1 MRPEMNGGGKTMSD
15 HADYWKRQAVAQRDA
30 YLETL
35 RPFLA
40 INSIEDMSTAGPGK
54 PFGDG
59 VARALDFM
67 LALGR
72 SDGFAVKNLDGYAGY
87 VEYGESDEEVGVL
100 VHVDVVTAG
109 DGWTTP
115 PFEPHIRD
123 GKIYARGAIDD
134 KGPALAAY
142 FALRLLKQ
150 SGLPLAKR
158 VRLIIGTDEESGWL
172 CMKHYAERET
182 LPEIGFSPDAS
193 FPMIHAEKGQ
203 INPTLTLAAQP
214 ETAAAAG
221 WRLLSFVSGDQGNS
235 VPDKAAASV
244 AVPAGAEAET
254 AVAAV
259 TKRWDAFLHASR
271 VTGRLEQRAPG
282 VLSFQLDGKPAHG
295 MEPFNG
301 VNAGTLLARFLHDT
315 PFAGSDREF
324 LRFLAEILHEDHY
337 GERLNVACRDDVSGA
352 LTVNAGIL
360 RYDGSAGGSVRLNI
374 RYPATLQPE
383 PYAERLKARVEE
395 LGWTVSDLRT
405 SKSHHVPADHPVIR
419 TLSRV
424 YEQHT
429 GEPARLLASGGA
441 TYAKTLKAGV
451 AFGPV
456 FPGKESTAH
465 LADEYAEIDD
475 LLRAMA
481 IYAQAMYELAK

>member
-1 MRPEMNGGGKTMSD
+1 MSG
-15 HADYWKRQAVAQRDA
+15 HSEYWKQKALAQREA

-35 RPFLA
+35 QSFLR

-59 VARALDFM
+59 VAQALNFM
-67 LALGR
+67 LELGR
-72 SDGFAVKNLDGYAGY
+72 SDGFAVKNLEGYAGY
-87 VEYGESDEEVGVL
+87 VEHGEGEEEVGVL
-100 VHVDVVTAG
+100 VHVDVVTVG
-109 DGWTTP
+109 EGWTTP

-123 GKIYARGAIDD
+123 GKIYARGAIDN
-134 KGPALAAY
+134 KGPALAAF

-150 SGLPLAKR
+150 SGLPLTKR

-172 CMKHYAERET
+172 CMKHYAEREV

-193 FPMIHAEKGQ
+193 FPIIHAEKGQ
-203 INPTLTLAAQP
+203 INPTLMLAAQP
-214 ETAAAAG
+214 GAAADEG
-221 WRLLSFVSGDQGNS
+221 WQLLSFASGDQGNS
-235 VPDKAAASV
+235 VPDKATASV
-244 AVPAGAEAET
+244 MVPAGAEAKS
-254 AVAAV
+254 AAAAV
-259 TKRWDAFLHASR
+259 TERWNAFLLASG
-271 VTGRLEQRAPG
+271 VTGRLEPRAPD
-282 VLSFQLDGKPAHG
+282 VLAFQLDGKPAHG

-301 VNAGTLLARFLHDT
+301 VNAGTLLARFLYDY
-315 PFAGSDREF
+315 PFAGTDRLF
-324 LRFLAEILHEDHY
+324 LRFLAEVLHEDHY
-337 GERLNVACRDDVSGA
+337 GERLNVACQDEVSGA

-360 RYDGSAGGSVRLNI
+360 RYTRSEGGLVRLNI
-374 RYPATLQPE
+374 RYPATLAPE
-383 PYAERLKARVEE
+383 PYVERLMARIQE
-395 LGWTVSDLRT
+395 LGWMLSSVRT
-405 SKSHHVPADHPVIR
+405 SKSHYVPADHPVIR

-429 GEPARLLASGGA
+429 GAPARLLASGGA

-475 LLRAMA
+475 LLQAMA